1 MVAGQ
6 SKSQLSTSIVIAD
19 DHQMVRAGLTDLFQS
34 MRATEIVGVAENGL
48 EAIALCRKHRPSLL
62 TLDVGMPLANG
73 AEVFAE
79 VRAWSPDTAIAVF
92 TGFTAVG
99 MLADWVAAGV
109 EGLFLKT
116 CGEAE
121 LRQGMELLMS
131 GQRYVAKD
139 IVSLLAEAPDGRN
152 LTPREREV
160 LSLVAEGLTSAEI
173 GARLFISPKTIEK
186 HRASLFEKFETKSV
200 GALLSAAFKEGLL
213 DHLGQT

>member
-1 MVAGQ
+1 MKEH
-6 SKSQLSTSIVIAD
+6 SLSHNTSIVIAD
-19 DHQMVRAGLTDLFQS
+19 DHQMVREGLTQLFAS
-34 MRATEIVGVAENGL
+34 MRGTEIIGVAENGL
-48 EAIALCRKHRPSLL
+48 EAIALCRKHRPRLL

-79 VRAWSPDTAIAVF
+79 VRAWSPETAIAVF
-92 TGFTAVG
+92 TGFTSVG
-99 MLADWVAAGV
+99 MLADWITAGV

-116 CGEAE
+116 CDEAE
-121 LRQGMELLMS
+121 LRRGLELVMV
-131 GQRYVAKD
+131 GKNYVDKG
-139 IVSLLAEAPDGRN
+139 IVRLLSEAPDGRN

-160 LSLVAEGLTSAEI
+160 LTLIAEGMTSSQI
-173 GARLFISPKTIEK
+173 GDRLCISPKTIEK